1 MLITASLSSIAQ
13 INEKS
18 FTFNMEGQAG
28 LATNSNAVLF
38 SIGGASLKFNFSK
51 AAFALN
57 FGPALKYEKMP
68 GKILITPVF
77 AVAPQLY
84 FLKNKRFILS
94 MPFYYSAALNEWV
107 ITGGVGYVFTKPKT
121 LK

>member
-1 MLITASLSSIAQ
+1 
-13 INEKS
+13 
-18 FTFNMEGQAG
+18 MEGQAG
-28 LATNSNAVLF
+28 LATNGNAVLF

-51 AAFALN
+51 AAIALN
-57 FGPALKYEKMP
+57 FGPALKYEKIP

-107 ITGGVGYVFTKPKT
+107 ISGGVGYVFTKPRSMK
-121 LK
+121 